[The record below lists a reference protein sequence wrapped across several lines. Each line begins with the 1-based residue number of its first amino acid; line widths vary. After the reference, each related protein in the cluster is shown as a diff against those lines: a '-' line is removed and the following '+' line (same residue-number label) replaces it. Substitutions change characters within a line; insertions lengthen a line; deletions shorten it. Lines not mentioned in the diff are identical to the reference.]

1 MAEES
6 SQREAST
13 SGQRWVLEPARP
25 GEINLQ
31 IDIGE
36 GAKVPDGLRQL
47 LEQATKPSEGG
58 ASLMADA
65 KCIEVHVSAC
75 YYYTTC
81 KIQL

>member
-1 MAEES
+1 MAE
-6 SQREAST
+6 QRNQPTAPT
-13 SGQRWVLEPARP
+13 TPNRWLLEPAKP

-47 LEQATKPSEGG
+47 LEQASQPAEG
-58 ASLMADA
+58 SQSMMAAA
-65 KCIEVHVSAC
+65 KCIEVTVSAC

>member
-1 MAEES
+1 MA
-6 SQREAST
+6 QQGDQT
-13 SGQRWVLEPARP
+13 SAPTSNRWVLEPAKP

-47 LEQATKPSEGG
+47 LEQASQPSEG
-58 ASLMADA
+58 SQSMMAEA
-65 KCIEVHVSAC
+65 KCMGVTVSAC

-81 KIQL
+81 KIKL